1 MSIRLFEENKEVF
14 RRVAR
19 EAGVSE
25 IRALYLSRCV
35 LFVPET
41 DRVDS
46 VRMLL
51 DKYLPGNGYCVKLE
65 SQTDKSH
72 SDILVYESGGKYYW
86 NNTEE
91 NLECLK
97 ETMSEEEKAIYA
109 SYNIFG
115 AG

>member
-1 MSIRLFEENKEVF
+1 MLGYV
-14 RRVAR
+14 
-19 EAGVSE
+19 
-25 IRALYLSRCV
+25 
-35 LFVPET
+35 
-41 DRVDS
+41 
-46 VRMLL
+46 VR
-51 DKYLPGNGYCVKLE
+51 LE
-65 SQTDKSH
+65 SQTDKYH

-97 ETMSEEEKAIYA
+97 EMMSKEEKEIYA

>member
-1 MSIRLFEENKEVF
+1 MSIRLFEENKEIF
-14 RRVAR
+14 RKVAKDV
-19 EAGVSE
+19 GVLQIS
-25 IRALYLSRCV
+25 ALWLSRGVLLVQEADCV
-35 LFVPET
+35 SVKPVL
-41 DRVDS
+41 DR
-46 VRMLL
+46 
-51 DKYLPGNGYCVKLE
+51 YLPDNGYVVRLE
-65 SQTDKSH
+65 SQTDKYH

-97 ETMSEEEKAIYA
+97 EMMSKEEKEIYA